1 MSRKSN
7 IYILICIFV
16 MVTALSAGGCQLAK
30 NGANEG
36 EVFEDNYIGAYVTL
50 KPINEFDMDTFE
62 TESTNNEK
70 LYATKVE
77 IKDKDTG
84 HITYEYRFEDV
95 EGIPMYSVY
104 VSEDD
109 GYYSFMA
116 NEHVFNAHQAVN
128 SDGEKR
134 FNTLT
139 GNVYVSEE
147 VIVYFN
153 PVYQEHDGDVYMV
166 AADMGEKINKFSETK
181 LYYSNENHI
190 KGGTTAEMIF
200 KVKGEVENVIILAMS
215 GENEIVWSET
225 YLEEEVPEVINVPK
239 GTEYITVKTEF
250 KGEREPEIK
259 VFTSN
264 DKFTQLLKNGNSKV
278 LEARNVEFR
287 WE

>member
-7 IYILICIFV
+7 IYILIFIFV

-50 KPINEFDMDTFE
+50 KPINEFDMATFE
-62 TESTNNEK
+62 TESTGNEK
-70 LYATKVE
+70 VYATKVE
-77 IKDKDTG
+77 IKDKDTDY
-84 HITYEYRFEDV
+84 ITYEYRFEDV

-116 NEHVFNAHQAVN
+116 NECVFNAHQAVN

-153 PVYQEHDGDVYMV
+153 PVYQENDGDVYMV
-166 AADMGEKINKFSETK
+166 AADMGEKINEFSETK
-181 LYYSNENHI
+181 LYYSSENDT
-190 KGGTTAEMIF
+190 KGGTNAEMIF
-200 KVKGEVENVIILAMS
+200 KVKGEVENVIIFAMS

-225 YLEEEVPEVINVPK
+225 YLEGEVPEVINVPK

-264 DKFTQLLKNGNSKV
+264 EKFIQLLKNGNGKV